1 MLGFEVKQQF
11 SLEETEFVYYRQ
23 IKIKGIIVTILQPD
37 NIVKLN
43 NGIIV
48 EVSKIYSRQEEI
60 VNINNVYIKGK
71 IFKSDGNIFDFPCS
85 SSKMDFET
93 LQNPRKVAFPANDIE
108 TKCIL
113 FPLNEKLYSV
123 DLLHP

>member
-1 MLGFEVKQQF
+1 M
-11 SLEETEFVYYRQ
+11 
-23 IKIKGIIVTILQPD
+23 
-37 NIVKLN
+37 
-43 NGIIV
+43 
-48 EVSKIYSRQEEI
+48 YSRQEEI

-85 SSKMDFET
+85 SSKMGFET
-93 LQNPRKVAFPANDIE
+93 LQNPRRKVAFPANDIE

-113 FPLNEKLYSV
+113 FPLNEKLYSI